1 MILSGWKVIYPAVKI
16 KKIVGRL
23 NYEKDNS
30 QNNIPVQMD
39 NDVREEQVC
48 LSVGT
53 HRTTFAI
60 KGSYQE
66 KSESG
71 FLTTA
76 SRIRLNQYFV

>member
-1 MILSGWKVIYPAVKI
+1 
-16 KKIVGRL
+16 
-23 NYEKDNS
+23 
-30 QNNIPVQMD
+30 MD

>member
-1 MILSGWKVIYPAVKI
+1 
-16 KKIVGRL
+16 
-23 NYEKDNS
+23 
-30 QNNIPVQMD
+30 MD

-76 SRIRLNQYFV
+76 SRIRLNHTLFKIDSNWRRSSSDRDEKRASSPLLCTLI

>member
-1 MILSGWKVIYPAVKI
+1 MEDNLSSGKNTKI
-16 KKIVGRL
+16 TGRL
-23 NYEKDNS
+23 NYGKDNS
-30 QNNIPVQMD
+30 QNYIPDQMD

-48 LSVGT
+48 LSLGT

-66 KSESG
+66 KSENG
-71 FLTTA
+71 FLATA

>member
-1 MILSGWKVIYPAVKI
+1 MEDNLSIGKNTKI
-16 KKIVGRL
+16 TGRL
-23 NYEKDNS
+23 NYGKDNS
-30 QNNIPVQMD
+30 QNYIPDQMD

-48 LSVGT
+48 LSLGT

-60 KGSYQE
+60 KDSYQE

-76 SRIRLNQYFV
+76 SRIRPNQYFV